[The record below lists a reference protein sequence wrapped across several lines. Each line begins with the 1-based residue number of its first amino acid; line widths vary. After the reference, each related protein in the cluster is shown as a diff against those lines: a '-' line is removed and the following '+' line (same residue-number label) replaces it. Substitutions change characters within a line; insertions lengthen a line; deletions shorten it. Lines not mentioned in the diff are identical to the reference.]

1 MMTLFR
7 IKKIKI
13 LIQKM
18 NLRIWLMIRY
28 LMSDKKFTLWMMILG
43 LKGYNQKSLRMKKP
57 MLFLLLRNK
66 RNHWI
71 KMVVTYLTKIKT
83 ANYTKS
89 MWRSILSRKIWN
101 KQRLMV
107 TRKKKRLMV
116 TRKKKRLMMVRRI
129 WNKQR
134 VILFPRS
141 QSMRRFLQ
149 TGRRQIILRMVYLH
163 TLRTF

>member
-107 TRKKKRLMV
+107 TRKKKRLM
-116 TRKKKRLMMVRRI
+116 MVRRI